1 VQTPVVTTQRV
12 QARVATTRS
21 RAKCPANEST
31 FDLPIFASV
40 VETRGALLE
49 FVAWETWPIG
59 KGTHIL
65 FVGIQ
70 LTVRMTTIS
79 AA

>member
-12 QARVATTRS
+12 QARVARS
-21 RAKCPANEST
+21 QAKCPANEST